1 MEKPPVVAVIGASA
15 GLGRAIAHAYAKR
28 EAKPGLMARN
38 LEALAAA
45 KQKCSHLGGQAI
57 FSRPTPTRSNLHYS

>member
-1 MEKPPVVAVIGASA
+1 MDKPPVVAVIGASA

-45 KQKCSHLGGQAI
+45 KQKCSHHRWASHLQ
-57 FSRPTPTRSNLHYS
+57 PTDADAV